1 MTTVDCQ
8 REKGEGERERE
19 GEGKKYPIH
28 QKKETLLNPD
38 EFRIILGQCLEISI
52 SLPSN
57 RLNSARVCW
66 KRAVEVEESNLGRA
80 SFFFFFARQFFCLE
94 QKCGAITRGNRD
106 ICSPSSPHLPQFSVL
121 HPALLS

>member
-28 QKKETLLNPD
+28 QKETLLNPD

-80 SFFFFFARQFFCLE
+80 SFFFFFLQDSFFASNKNAMRLRE
-94 QKCGAITRGNRD
+94 EIEIFALPPLL
-106 ICSPSSPHLPQFSVL
+106 ICRNFRFYIQLC
-121 HPALLS
+121 

>member
-8 REKGEGERERE
+8 REKGGRE

-57 RLNSARVCW
+57 RLNSAGVCW
-66 KRAVEVEESNLGRA
+66 KRVVEESNLGRG
-80 SFFFFFARQFFCLE
+80 FFFLFFARQC
-94 QKCGAITRGNRD
+94 A
-106 ICSPSSPHLPQFSVL
+106 SSKNVVRLREEIEIFVPPPCNLLQFSVL
-121 HPALLS
+121 HSSLLS